1 MGNGILNSECE
12 IWNSREKI
20 AKLSQVPSSLYERRI
35 VQGRSEP
42 SIQLIIQ
49 ILVSSLSSPLIMK
62 FVGAKFSASAN
73 FNFYLCPLHLTNP
86 VQLKTH
92 KITWVLIG
100 FNFFFCF
107 FLFFKN
113 IQICYEISQQIEIVC
128 PNFKLKIL
136 DGWLSGCA
144 VVKIYVQLTHF

>member
-1 MGNGILNSECE
+1 MSKIVGNGILNSEGE
-12 IWNSREKI
+12 IWNSQEKI

-62 FVGAKFSASAN
+62 FVGAKFSASTN

-86 VQLKTH
+86 IELKTH
-92 KITWVLIG
+92 KITRVLIG
-100 FNFFFCF
+100 FIYYYY
-107 FLFFKN
+107 FLKAFKF
-113 IQICYEISQQIEIVC
+113 IM
-128 PNFKLKIL
+128 KLANK
-136 DGWLSGCA
+136 
-144 VVKIYVQLTHF
+144 